1 MPPKEAPPV
10 TRLTVLAPEG
20 HVEYAADLDPAR
32 AFLLGRNPDTH
43 VPGIPDGDRLPPID
57 SVRIL
62 SPSVSANHVLV
73 SKRDGQAQ
81 VRDLGSRNGTWLLLP
96 KNHPINA
103 GDSDV
108 VLQLGKA
115 RANLLRADDPEPPV
129 WHGRHEFGPAV
140 ARSIEDWLSA
150 REVDARVMIQDDPAE
165 NHSPSQIPLADGA
178 ALDIVALA
186 TADATWPGLVEHVWR
201 WVGRQN
207 SLFESEENT
216 RNEGMILAS
225 RAIRKAHR
233 EVVEAAQ
240 RDAKTLL
247 LMGPSGA
254 GKEVLAEVF
263 HRVSGRSGPL
273 ITTNCSTFS
282 KELLRSELFGAEPGS
297 FTGATRRI
305 VGAVERAQGGTLF
318 LDEIGDLPI
327 DVQAMVL
334 RFLDRREYEH
344 VGESGRA
351 RSADVRVVAATN
363 RDLRAATRA
372 GHFRVDLWYR
382 LSVYVVE
389 VPSLRS
395 RWEDVLA
402 CLENTRLNAGTS
414 ALDALTP
421 DALKVLQN
429 HPWEGNFR
437 ELMNF
442 GLRLPR
448 DATHGSIDPVRCR
461 LALQAGA
468 FRAPS
473 TPATADRDDSTGP
486 KWSELAVKAVE
497 AFFEDHG
504 HEPRSWDDQKEW
516 NEKYLK
522 PLLFFHLGHSG
533 SDSKPMN
540 EEALSSF
547 ASQTASRL
555 QADRGTAVK
564 QLARYFE
571 RFVR

>member
-1 MPPKEAPPV
+1 MPAREAPHV
-10 TRLTVLAPEG
+10 TRITILAPDG

-32 AFLLGRNPDTH
+32 ALLLGRNPD
-43 VPGIPDGDRLPPID
+43 VNAPGIAGVEQPPAID
-57 SVRIL
+57 PVRIL
-62 SPSVSANHVLV
+62 SPSVSSNHVLL
-73 SKRDGQAQ
+73 SNHDGQVQA
-81 VRDLGSRNGTWLLLP
+81 RDLGSRNGSWLLLP
-96 KNHPINA
+96 KDRSVVLD
-103 GDSDV
+103 DSDV

-115 RANLLRADDPEPPV
+115 KAALSLTDDPEPPV
-129 WHGRHEFGPAV
+129 WHGRQEFAPAV
-140 ARSIEDWLSA
+140 ARSIEGWLSA
-150 REVDARVMIQDDPAE
+150 REVDARVMVQATAE
-165 NHSPSQIPLADGA
+165 TDQSPSQIPLANGA
-178 ALDIVALA
+178 ALDIIALA
-186 TADATWPGLVEHVWR
+186 TVDAGWPDLLERVWR
-201 WVGRQN
+201 WVGLQN

-233 EVVEAAQ
+233 EVVDAAR

-247 LMGPSGA
+247 LMGDSGT

-297 FTGATRRI
+297 FTSATRRI

-318 LDEIGDLPI
+318 LDEIGELPI
-327 DVQAMVL
+327 DVQAMLL

-372 GHFRVDLWYR
+372 GDFRVDLWYR

-389 VPSLRS
+389 APPLRS

-402 CLENTRLNAGTS
+402 YLDSTRLGAGTS
-414 ALDALTP
+414 ARDALAP
-421 DALKVLQN
+421 EALDLLQN

-442 GLRLPR
+442 AQRLPR
-448 DATHGSIDPVRCR
+448 DATHGSIDVAMCR
-461 LALQAGA
+461 RALQAGA
-468 FRAPS
+468 LR
-473 TPATADRDDSTGP
+473 TTATLAAVDGDDSASP
-486 KWSELAVKAVE
+486 KWADLAVKAVE

-504 HEPRSWDDQKEW
+504 HEPRSWDEQKEW

-522 PLLFFHLGHSG
+522 PLLFFHLGNSRG
-533 SDSKPMN
+533 DTGPAN
-540 EEALSSF
+540 EEAMSSF
-547 ASQTASRL
+547 ASQTAARL

-571 RFVR
+571 RFSR